1 MSSDPNASSSARI
14 APSTFVRHV
23 GHAADRAITQFADRG
38 IECFGVNIAKQH
50 ACARLDERVAIA
62 FADPRGTPITT
73 APLPFNSSCIFKYL

>member
-14 APSTFVRHV
+14 APSTFVRQV

-50 ACARLDERVAIA
+50 ACARPIPEAA
-62 FADPRGTPITT
+62 PITT